1 MLIFALVLAA
11 GYILYLVWEKWA
23 NDRYLAGFR
32 HVIHVNGIRGK
43 TGVCRL
49 IDATLRGAGYK
60 VFTKTTGSTPLI
72 IDTAG
77 QERPLRRWGPPNIH
91 EQLRVI
97 RQAHREGAEILILEC
112 MAVAPEL
119 QKAAQERIIRGDV
132 NVITNVR
139 YDHVYAMGGT
149 LDEIAESLAG
159 TIPKNGVLFTADE
172 AYFDFF
178 SRRCQALGSQA
189 VLCRTEAPARD
200 ENEAIA
206 LAVGL
211 HLGARAEDFRQ
222 SLEGYQEDFGA
233 NKRYTVH
240 GRPFLNLFSANDP
253 QSTRLLLDRCGG
265 SGEDTTIVYN
275 NRMDRPDRVEL
286 FAKYFFPG
294 LNYRRVVVI
303 GESRAL
309 ACRLLRKGG
318 VANVEAV
325 RRWDDVFRPGETG
338 PVVGVGN
345 IKGEVYDILL
355 KLEEEKRDE

>member
-1 MLIFALVLAA
+1 MLFFALALTA

-49 IDATLRGAGYK
+49 IDATLRSAGYK

-77 QERPLRRWGPPNIH
+77 REYPLRRRGPPNIH

-97 RQAHREGAEILILEC
+97 RRAHREGAEILILEC

-119 QKAAQERIIRGDV
+119 QRTSQERIVRGDL

-139 YDHVYAMGGT
+139 YDHAYAMGGT

-159 TIPKNGVLFTADE
+159 TLPRDGVLFTADE

-178 SRRCQALGSQA
+178 SRRCQDLGSQA
-189 VLCRTEAPARD
+189 VLCRPQEPARD

-211 HLGARAEDFRQ
+211 RLGAKAEDFRQ
-222 SLEGYQEDFGA
+222 GLEGYREDFGA

-253 QSTRLLLDRCGG
+253 QSTRLLLDRYGG
-265 SGEDTTIVYN
+265 SDADTTIVYN

-286 FAKYFFPG
+286 FARYFFPG
-294 LNYRRVVVI
+294 LTYRRVAVI

-309 ACRLLRKGG
+309 ACRLLRKAG

-345 IKGEVYDILL
+345 IKGEVYDILVD
-355 KLEEEKRDE
+355 LEEGTHDE